1 MMPMTNRRP
10 TGAGSR
16 GGHWHEP
23 GFPAM
28 YQRAWRAA
36 HPEYR
41 EREALRLARRNAP
54 HDKGRAGRNGDP
66 ADIVVAATYPRPLP
80 EPAVTCVC
88 ACGCREAVVVCC
100 GFCRDGIHGEAEA
113 LS

>member
-1 MMPMTNRRP
+1 MMPMENRLP

-41 EREALRLARRNAP
+41 EREALRRSNARAAARGDIAP
-54 HDKGRAGRNGDP
+54 SRLTSGG
-66 ADIVVAATYPRPLP
+66 LP

-88 ACGCREAVVVCC
+88 ACGCREAVVVFC
-100 GFCRDGIHGEAEA
+100 GFCRDGMHGEVEA
-113 LS
+113 LA